1 MSNTHLN
8 IGMIAKES
16 LRQLKNELG
25 FTKGANVQ
33 YSEEFA
39 KKGAKIGNTINIR
52 KPHRFEVST
61 GATLDLQNTT
71 DKTESLV
78 LDTQNHVAFQFSSS
92 ELTLNVDEFSK
103 RYIKPAASSLANKVD
118 LNGLTLA
125 KTKVWNS
132 VGTPGTAP
140 STAATALTLALQAG
154 QKLDEN
160 ACPSGDRSMLVN
172 PAAQVAFVGGLSGLF
187 NAQKEISQQFLKGK
201 MGEAAGF
208 MWAMAQNIPAYT
220 TGAMGTAPAIKTT
233 IAAEGATS
241 VAFDGASASVTG
253 MVNAGDV
260 VSFAG
265 VYAVN
270 PITKESTGS
279 LAQFVVQTTAD
290 SDGSGEGTITFL
302 PAMYLTGAYQNIS
315 AYPVDGAAITLFGHA
330 SSYAGKSTACNIAY
344 HKDAFVLGTADLE
357 LPGGVDMAARATDPE
372 SGLSIRIVRQY
383 DINNDTWPCRL
394 DILYGWKAVYP
405 ELACR
410 VHI

>member
-8 IGMIAKES
+8 IGMIAKEA

-39 KKGAKIGNTINIR
+39 KKGAKVGNTINIR

-61 GATLDLQNTT
+61 GAAINLQNTT
-71 DKTESLV
+71 DKSESLV

-103 RYIKPAASSLANKVD
+103 RYIKPASSALANKVD

-160 ACPSGDRSMLVN
+160 ACPMGDRSMLLN
-172 PAAQVAFVGGLSGLF
+172 PAAQVTFVAGLSGLF
-187 NAQKEISQQFLKGK
+187 QDQAQLSKQYLKGR
-201 MGEAAGF
+201 MGTAAGF
-208 MWAMAQNIPAYT
+208 EWAMAQNIPAYT
-220 TGAMGTAPAIKTT
+220 TGAVAGAAAVKTT
-233 IAAEGATS
+233 ISAEGATAIA
-241 VAFDGASASVTG
+241 VDGITG
-253 MVNAGDV
+253 SITDCYKAGDV
-260 VSFAG
+260 ITMEG

-270 PITKESTGS
+270 PITKEPTGS
-279 LAQFVVQTTAD
+279 LMQFVVTAD
-290 SDGSGEGTITFL
+290 TDSDTNEIASLPIS
-302 PAMYLTGAYQNIS
+302 PAMYLEGAYQNIS
-315 AYPVDGAAITLFGHA
+315 AYPVDGAAIKLFGHA
-330 SSYAGKSTACNIAY
+330 TSYASKSTACNIAY